1 MYTDVLTKIKNAQ
14 AAKLPNV
21 KLFFS
26 GMDFAI
32 LEILAA
38 RGYIAA
44 VEKKG
49 RNPKRVIDVTL
60 KYVDGRGVIRGV
72 RFVSVPSRR
81 VARGYRE
88 LRPTLQGYGTSL
100 VSTPK
105 GIMTAEEAKKQKLGG
120 MILFEIW

>member
-1 MYTDVLTKIKNAQ
+1 MYTDVLTKIRNAQ

-21 KLFFS
+21 KLSFS
-26 GMDFAI
+26 GMDLAI
-32 LEILAA
+32 LEILAT
-38 RGYIAA
+38 RGYVAS

-81 VARGYRE
+81 IARGYRE
-88 LRPTLQGYGTSL
+88 LRPTLQGYGMSL
-100 VSTPK
+100 ISTPK
-105 GIMTAEEAKKQKLGG
+105 GIMTGEDAKKQKLGG